1 MVFFSKY
8 FSAACGPLY
17 VRPYRDLRGLRAL
30 YQRLRGCPDIRLCFR
45 CFVLGALLLY
55 FVITAQW
62 RTVQLSALDA
72 LALNRLVDRVDE
84 PHEYYARLFTRVKEE
99 QKDYTRLS
107 DELAVAEEE
116 FERTARTTLDPLQV
130 AIENAPL
137 VVQRRTV
144 RDKRARLV
152 KATFALERLLT
163 RRLKSCSAQLVEH
176 DEAIWDHRGDW
187 SDWFIRHRTA
197 LFQQQQPIREEIF
210 QTTELLTQVRGSWTW
225 ISQDQPE
232 AEPSVHQQ
240 QEIGQ

>member
-1 MVFFSKY
+1 M
-8 FSAACGPLY
+8 
-17 VRPYRDLRGLRAL
+17 
-30 YQRLRGCPDIRLCFR
+30 
-45 CFVLGALLLY
+45 
-55 FVITAQW
+55 
-62 RTVQLSALDA
+62 
-72 LALNRLVDRVDE
+72 NRLVDRVDE